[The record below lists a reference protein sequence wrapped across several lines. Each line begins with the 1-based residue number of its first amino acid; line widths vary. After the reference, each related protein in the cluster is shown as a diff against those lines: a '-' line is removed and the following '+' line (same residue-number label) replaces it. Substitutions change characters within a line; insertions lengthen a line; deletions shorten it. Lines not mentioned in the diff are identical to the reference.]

1 MTIIALRDHRLLRWG
16 EDRDLST
23 GVDERPGQHWCNGLA
38 FAPVIRLRLLVVL
51 SAIAAAALLCTPPAG
66 AGPRAPA
73 VVVLGDS
80 TAAGDG
86 AGDYE
91 QGTRG
96 ENGNWCHRSPHAYIH
111 ATGLAGQAI
120 NLACSGA
127 RSADVGFGTSLHYTE
142 GSQAQ
147 RLIAIAARHRVTTVV
162 MQVGGNDDAALST
175 TGVTCVRAFVD
186 LHEPPC
192 RATLGPL
199 VATRMAATAP
209 KVEAAVRDVREAMR
223 RAGYVPATYDL
234 VLLSYSAPIT
244 ERMIGLQA
252 LHGCPYSKPD
262 AEWGRT
268 VLFPALAE
276 ALRGVASRT
285 GARFLDLVRATEGYE
300 ACARAVAAEEWQRRL
315 TVDPDAFAHGG
326 LQGALLHVAQESF
339 HPSAAGNRAMGG
351 CLGEF
356 VRGSARVA
364 ACVAGADGRAHL
376 ETRAPV
382 PVPA

>member
-1 MTIIALRDHRLLRWG
+1 MIRQRRLL
-16 EDRDLST
+16 T
-23 GVDERPGQHWCNGLA
+23 G
-38 FAPVIRLRLLVVL
+38 RLLAVL
-51 SAIAAAALLCTPPAG
+51 AAVAGAAVLAAPPAG
-66 AGPRAPA
+66 AGPRTTA

-91 QGTRG
+91 PGTRG
-96 ENGNWCHRSPHAYIH
+96 ENGNWCHRSPHAAIH
-111 ATGLAGQAI
+111 AAGLVGQAI

-127 RSADVGFGTSLHYTE
+127 RSADVAFGTSQHNTE

-147 RLIAIAARHRVTTVV
+147 RLIAVAARHRVTTVV
-162 MQVGGNDDAALST
+162 VQVGGNDDAALST
-175 TGVTCVRAFVD
+175 TGVVCVRAFLDV
-186 LHEPPC
+186 HEPPC
-192 RATLGPL
+192 RATVGPL
-199 VATRMAATAP
+199 VAPRMAATAA
-209 KVEAAVRDVREAMR
+209 KVESAVRDVREAMR
-223 RAGYVPATYDL
+223 RAGYVPAAYDL
-234 VLLSYSAPIT
+234 VLMSYAAPIT

-268 VLFPALAE
+268 VLFPALSE

-300 ACARAVAAEEWQRRL
+300 ACARTVAAEEWQRRL
-315 TVDPDAFAHGG
+315 TVDPDTFAHGS
-326 LQGALLHVAQESF
+326 LQGALLHLAQESF
-339 HPSAAGNRAMGG
+339 HPSAAGNRAMGR

-376 ETRAPV
+376 DTRAPA